1 MSGAVLITFCVLVVL
16 TGQSVGQNVAVQQ
29 SIDWANEQFKI
40 AQVVAQGKLPN
51 VAEAQNDAKDQL
63 DTLKLALS
71 HCEAELKSTQNVDLH
86 KTCVKAVFA
95 GFYTALDR
103 LAAEHWPIY
112 GATSGASRIG
122 FFC

>member
-1 MSGAVLITFCVLVVL
+1 MSRAVLITFCVLVVL
-16 TGQSVGQNVAVQQ
+16 TAQSLGQNVTLQQ
-29 SIDWANEQFKI
+29 SIDWANEEFKI

-51 VAEAQNDAKDQL
+51 NAEAQNDAKEQL

-71 HCEAELKSTQNVDLH
+71 HCEAELKSTLSVDLH

-122 FFC
+122 LFC